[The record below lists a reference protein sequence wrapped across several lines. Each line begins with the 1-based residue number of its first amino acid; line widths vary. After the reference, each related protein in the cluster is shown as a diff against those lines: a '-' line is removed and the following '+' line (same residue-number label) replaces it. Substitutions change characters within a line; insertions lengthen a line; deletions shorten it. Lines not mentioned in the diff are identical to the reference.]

1 MPACQSVAG
10 SCVVRAAVV
19 FPAGFHWPPRLLCP
33 DIISPCDV
41 RGSNASSVGL
51 CVVLGDI
58 LITLARHVQIPMVNK
73 KENGSHFASA
83 PAGVFACLLTN
94 HWNHN

>member
-1 MPACQSVAG
+1 M
-10 SCVVRAAVV
+10 VV
-19 FPAGFHWPPRLLCP
+19 PAGFHWPPRLLCP

-41 RGSNASSVGL
+41 RGANASSVGL
-51 CVVLGDI
+51 CVVLANI
-58 LITLARHVQIPMVNK
+58 LITLERQVQIPMAEVLNK

-94 HWNHN
+94 H